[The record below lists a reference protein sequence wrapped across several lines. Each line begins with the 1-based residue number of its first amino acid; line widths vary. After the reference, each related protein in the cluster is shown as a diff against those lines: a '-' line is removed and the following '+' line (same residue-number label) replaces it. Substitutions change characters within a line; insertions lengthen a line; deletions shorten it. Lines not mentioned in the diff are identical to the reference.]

1 MANSSSRN
9 RSGPA
14 SPKARTGLKPI
25 SELVETCL
33 QPVLAAQ
40 GFASS
45 DIVTGWPEIVGE
57 RLSLYSR
64 PVKIEWPR
72 RRSYTADGTEQQA
85 ATLVLRVESAFAL
98 EIQYMLPVL
107 IERINARY
115 GWHCI
120 GKIVLK
126 QGPVP
131 KAQPLPPPRSIDPAM
146 LEQAMGRVASIED
159 EGLRGALA
167 RLGAGILSDSHKKA
181 KTP

>member
-1 MANSSSRN
+1 
-9 RSGPA
+9 
-14 SPKARTGLKPI
+14 
-25 SELVETCL
+25 L

-45 DIVTGWPEIVGE
+45 DIVTGWPEIIGE
-57 RLSLYSR
+57 RLAVYSR

-72 RRSYTADGTEQQA
+72 RRSYSLDGQEQQA

-115 GWHCI
+115 GWQCI
-120 GKIVLK
+120 GKIVIK
-126 QGPVP
+126 QGPIP
-131 KAQPLPPPRSIDPAM
+131 KAAPLPAPRHIDPAM
-146 LEQAMGRVASIED
+146 LEEALGRVATIED